1 MTLRTR
7 LALLVTLAVAVAVG
21 PVLYLTWRMG
31 GETMIR
37 MEEKTFSSLLLAEE
51 ESLNAAFMGLLA
63 SKVLAVHE
71 RKNLLREH
79 ADKAIRVL
87 AALEIGK
94 TRGSKRERLIERIME
109 CFDSGRIRWNS
120 CTRKSLPPAA
130 SAALASVSQ
139 RETPSNAPCIG
150 FWNACRATGF
160 RRHGTA
166 APPGHCGRREGADL
180 QTGKAGTGL
189 LPAAGQFRIRR
200 FSVRAGVRRPDLA

>member
-94 TRGSKRERLIERIME
+94 TRGS
-109 CFDSGRIRWNS
+109 WNS

-150 FWNACRATGF
+150 FWNACRATGISPSWNCRAAWPLRAT
-160 RRHGTA
+160 RRG
-166 APPGHCGRREGADL
+166 
-180 QTGKAGTGL
+180 
-189 LPAAGQFRIRR
+189 
-200 FSVRAGVRRPDLA
+200 

>member
-109 CFDSGRIRWNS
+109 CFDSGRIR
-120 CTRKSLPPAA
+120 
-130 SAALASVSQ
+130 V
-139 RETPSNAPCIG
+139 E
-150 FWNACRATGF
+150 
-160 RRHGTA
+160 
-166 APPGHCGRREGADL
+166 
-180 QTGKAGTGL
+180 L
-189 LPAAGQFRIRR
+189 LHPQELAAGGLSRLGLSFATRDAKQRPLHRILERLPR
-200 FSVRAGVRRPDLA
+200 DGEIGRASCRERV